1 MFELTTEERDYVSQ
15 LLKTA
20 HDQMLHELHHT
31 DTRSYEEGLKRR
43 LEINERVT
51 KKLAEVTASALV
63 PSR

>member
-1 MFELTTEERDYVSQ
+1 MFELNTDERDYVSQ

-43 LEINERVT
+43 IEINEQITR
-51 KKLAEVTASALV
+51 KLGQLTASA
-63 PSR
+63 PAQSR